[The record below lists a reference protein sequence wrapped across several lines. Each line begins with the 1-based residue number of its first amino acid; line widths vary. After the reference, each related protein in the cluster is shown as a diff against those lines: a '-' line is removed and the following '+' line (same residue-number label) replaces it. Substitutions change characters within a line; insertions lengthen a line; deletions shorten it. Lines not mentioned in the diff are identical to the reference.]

1 MQYLKRNSVK
11 IPINRKICQTI
22 ISVRVLL
29 EILTTNGKLN
39 KVNNDLKSNTSSS
52 SNSGKNSNDDNDY
65 INDNRIINTSTTT
78 TTNNNNNNN
87 NNNKNN
93 IFKGIVK

>member
-11 IPINRKICQTI
+11 IPINRKIRQTI
-22 ISVRVLL
+22 ISLTVLL

-39 KVNNDLKSNTSSS
+39 KVNNDLRSNTSST
-52 SNSGKNSNDDNDY
+52 SNSDKNSNDDNDY
-65 INDNRIINTSTTT
+65 INDNRIINTG
-78 TTNNNNNNN
+78 TNNNNNNDN

-93 IFKGIVK
+93 NFKGIVK